1 MKYLKL
7 YENFSLIEESVNTN
21 LEMKS
26 VFKNLVNELRKMG
39 LKVKFEYLKF
49 NTEDDARK
57 WIPSKNIYEQ
67 GEDAYIVMDDS
78 YKDWASFIRLSFN
91 YNIDKEKS
99 KSYMEKVKNYVDT
112 NYGKI
117 LTGEMVNG
125 MSGMNLMIKPV
136 KSINKSKTELS
147 MDASKFMGLKRT
159 PVEKGISHLVGSGW
173 EFFNPESFSDKTKEY
188 HLVTIDDNNKKVEI
202 CKGISH
208 HLINKDKKDKLVN
221 IAKQFAKKIGYQYKA
236 ITNDFI

>member
-7 YENFSLIEESVNTN
+7 YENFLIESVNTN

-39 LKVKFEYLKF
+39 LKVKFSYEKF
-49 NTEDDARK
+49 TSEDEARK

-67 GEDAYIVMDDS
+67 GEDAYLVMDDS
-78 YKDWASFIRLSFN
+78 NKDWNSYMRLSFN

-99 KSYMEKVKNYVDT
+99 KSYMENVKNYVEK

-117 LTGEMVNG
+117 LRCEMVNG
-125 MSGMNLMIKPV
+125 YSGMDLMIKPV
-136 KSINKSKTELS
+136 KSINKNSVELA

-159 PVEKGISHLVGSGW
+159 PVDKGISHLVGSGW
-173 EFFNPESFSDKTKEY
+173 EFFDTELGYTDKKQEY
-188 HLVTIDDNNKKVEI
+188 HLVTIDDNNKTVKI
-202 CKGISH
+202 TIGISNR
-208 HLINKDKKDKLVN
+208 INKDKKDKLVN
-221 IAKQFAKKIGYQYKA
+221 IAKQFAKKNGYQYKA
-236 ITNDFI
+236 ISNDFS